1 MKVEYNHAYCVFED
15 VKSLILGVTCLK
27 KKQRVRVKSQF
38 CTIFTDF
45 WYFLAFKKRSTK
57 IRILIL

>member
-27 KKQRVRVKSQF
+27 KNSGYVLKVNFVPF
-38 CTIFTDF
+38 LPIFGI
-45 WYFLAFKKRSTK
+45 S
-57 IRILIL
+57 